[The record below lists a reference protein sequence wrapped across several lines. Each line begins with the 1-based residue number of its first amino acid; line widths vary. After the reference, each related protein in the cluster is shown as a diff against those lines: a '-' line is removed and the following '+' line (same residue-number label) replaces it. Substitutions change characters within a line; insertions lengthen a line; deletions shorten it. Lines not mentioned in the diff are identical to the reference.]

1 MAKRG
6 NNPGAG
12 KHRQETDGLAQSS
25 NWIERVPS
33 QKAKEAKR
41 TETPISQ
48 AKAQHE
54 GADNGNKRVARVV
67 ASHGRHFVAEDSHG
81 KYWQVFGKGKRREVA
96 VGDTIQISPSGPE
109 QAWIDSIEER
119 KNLLYRSDALRSKLF
134 AANLD
139 LVVLVLAAS
148 PPYSPELLG
157 RTITACASAEIPL
170 EIVFNKLDLIHDDPE
185 FLEHIRDELDDWTLG
200 EIPIHWLSLTEA
212 ADDARDSMMGRLK
225 HKTSLILGQSGMGKS
240 TLINLLIPDAK
251 LATNEVSLAL
261 NTGKHT
267 TTNTEMHFGPE
278 GIQVIDS
285 PGFQAFG
292 LHHLDE
298 RDLLDAF
305 PDIKEASLRCRFDDC
320 KHREE
325 PQCAVKEGIEEGELS
340 GSRFELYNLLLA
352 ELEAAR
358 QQY

>member
-1 MAKRG
+1 M
-6 NNPGAG
+6 
-12 KHRQETDGLAQSS
+12 
-25 NWIERVPS
+25 PS
-33 QKAKEAKR
+33 QKAKEAQR
-41 TETPISQ
+41 PETPISQ
-48 AKAQHE
+48 TQASGG
-54 GADNGNKRVARVV
+54 GAANEEKRSARVV
-67 ASHGRHFVAEDSHG
+67 ASHGRHFVAVDTQG
-81 KYWQVFGKGKRREVA
+81 TYWQVFGKGKRREVA
-96 VGDTIQISPSGPE
+96 VGDVIQISPSGPE
-109 QAWIDSIEER
+109 QAWIDSIEKR

-157 RTITACASAEIPL
+157 RTLTACASAGIPL
-170 EIVFNKLDLIHDDPE
+170 EIVFNKLDLVHDDPE
-185 FLEHIRDELDDWTLG
+185 FLEHIRDDLDDWTLG
-200 EIPIHWLSLTEA
+200 ETPIHWLSLTEA
-212 ADDARDSMMGRLK
+212 PDDAREGMTERLK

-278 GIQVIDS
+278 GIEAIDS

-298 RDLLDAF
+298 RDLLEAF
-305 PDIKEASLRCRFDDC
+305 PDIKDMALRCRFDDC

-325 PQCAVKEGIEEGELS
+325 PHCAVKEAIEDEALS
-340 GSRFELYNLLLA
+340 GSRFDLYNLLLA
-352 ELEAAR
+352 ELEEAR